1 MSRNVTLLELRES
14 IVYQTDNAGATA
26 RHAPTL
32 VNRLINQSL
41 QRFRERLSE
50 EGAQHFLASTTGNL
64 GVGATSPYPGYVLDL
79 TAVSPSVVRIHGI
92 DVTVS
97 GEVRTLQ
104 HVPFTERNSYG
115 GGVSSGIP
123 VAWTPFNTA
132 KALILPPAGSAY
144 AYCVWYLPVLADLA
158 TDAATWDGV
167 AGWEDFVKWDVACQ
181 LIVRDQYPTAYSMAV
196 NYKKEVWEDILR
208 AATKV
213 TLAGGAVIGRDSFG
227 ERLSSLPSKRLPPPP
242 WG

>member
-32 VNRLINQSL
+32 VNRLINQSV
-41 QRFRERLSE
+41 QRFRERLSD
-50 EGAQHFLASTTGNL
+50 EGATHFLASTTGTL

-79 TAVSPSVVRIHGI
+79 TAVSPSVVRIHGVDI
-92 DVTVS
+92 TVS
-97 GEVRTLQ
+97 GEVRSLQ

-115 GGVSSGIP
+115 GGVSKGIP
-123 VAWTPFNTA
+123 VAWAPFNTA
-132 KALILPPAGSAY
+132 KVMILPPSGSAY
-144 AYCVWYLPVLADLA
+144 AYCVWYLPVLADLSA
-158 TDAATWDGV
+158 DSSTWDGV
-167 AGWEDFVKWDVACQ
+167 AGWEEFVKWDVSCQ

-196 NYKKEVWEDILR
+196 DYKKEVWADILR

-213 TLAGGAVIGRDSFG
+213 TSAGGATIGRDSFG
-227 ERLSSLPSKRLPPPP
+227 ERLAGLPRKQPPPPP